1 MKSNPIDEKYQSLY
15 DRSIQDPVSFWSE
28 QADYFVEWLRPWDDV
43 FINDADKTHAKW
55 FCKGELNVSSNCLDR
70 HLIKRGDKTAIIWE
84 GDDPKNCK
92 KMTYRELYKEV
103 CKFSNVLKSLDVHK
117 GDRVCIYM
125 PNIIETAVAML
136 ACARLGAI
144 HSVIFGG
151 FSSNALKDRIID
163 TQSKV
168 VVTANEGKRGGKN
181 IPIKK
186 IIDGALLECPLV
198 EKVVVV
204 KHTESEV
211 SMCAGRD
218 IWYHELMKQVDDVC
232 VPEAIESND
241 PLFILYTSGST
252 GKPKGILHSSAGYL
266 LHCSLTFKHVF
277 DYKEDDVFWCTAD
290 LAWITG
296 HSYVLYGPLSMGATI
311 LLYEG
316 VPTYP
321 TASRYWEMV
330 DRYKVNTLYT
340 APTILRTLVGMGDS
354 YLNDSTR
361 ESLKLLGSVGEPIDA
376 ETWDWYFTKVG
387 KQKCPILDTWWQTE
401 TGGIMLSQM
410 PQTITKE
417 CGDEVKPMF
426 GIVPDLVDDNEKLTE
441 ENTGNLVIK
450 EPWPGQM
457 LTIYEDEKRFQ
468 DTYFTKSENG
478 GFYIPGDRA
487 LYNDKGTL
495 RITGRADDTLNIAG
509 HLIGATEIEAAL
521 IKHEAVA
528 EAAVVGYPHPV
539 KGQGIYAYVA
549 LINKYEPDETMI
561 GELLNLVKAEISG
574 IAKPDV
580 LHWTPELPKTRSG
593 KVMRRILRKIS
604 NNEFDDVGDTSTLVN
619 PSIVEYLVNTR
630 TQYGG

>member
-1 MKSNPIDEKYQSLY
+1 MKSNSINEKYNSLY
-15 DRSIQDPVSFWSE
+15 EWSIKDPINFWSE
-28 QADYFVEWLRPWDDV
+28 QAGHFVEWMRPWTDV
-43 FINDADKTHAKW
+43 LKKSDDKTHAKW
-55 FCKGELNVSSNCLDR
+55 FLNAELNVSSNCLDR

-84 GDDPKNCK
+84 GDDPDDRRQ
-92 KMTYRELYKEV
+92 MSYRDLYKEV
-103 CKFSNVLKSLDVHK
+103 CKFSNVLKSLNVNK

-163 TQSKV
+163 TQCKV
-168 VVTANEGKRGGKN
+168 VITANEGRRGGKN
-181 IPIKK
+181 IPIKN
-186 IIDGALLECPLV
+186 IIDEALIDCPLI

-204 KHTESEV
+204 KHTQSDAN
-211 SMCAGRD
+211 MIADRD
-218 IWYHELMKQVDDVC
+218 VWYHEAMQQSSDVC
-232 VPEAIESND
+232 NAEAVESSD

-266 LHCSLTFKHVF
+266 LHCSITFQHVF
-277 DYKEDDVFWCTAD
+277 DYKEDDVYWCTAD

-311 LLYEG
+311 VLYEG

-321 TASRYWEMV
+321 TASRYWEMI
-330 DRYKVNTLYT
+330 DRYNVTTLYT
-340 APTILRTLVGMGDS
+340 APTILRTLVGMGES
-354 YLNDSTR
+354 YLNDSSR
-361 ESLKLLGSVGEPIDA
+361 ESLRLLGSVGEPIDA
-376 ETWDWYFTKVG
+376 DTWNWYFTKVG
-387 KQKCPILDTWWQTE
+387 KKQCPILDTWWQTE
-401 TGGIMLSQM
+401 TGGIMLSQLPHM
-410 PQTITKE
+410 ITEK
-417 CGDEVKPMF
+417 CGEEVKPMF
-426 GIVPDLVDDNEKLTE
+426 GIVPDLVDDNEKLTTE
-441 ENTGNLVIK
+441 KVGNLVIK

-457 LTIYEDEKRFQ
+457 LTIYNDAKRFEE
-468 DTYFTKSENG
+468 TYFTNRKHG
-478 GFYIPGDRA
+478 GYYLAGDRA
-487 LYNDKGTL
+487 LYNEKGTL
-495 RITGRADDTLNIAG
+495 RVTGRSDDTLNVAG
-509 HLIGATEIEAAL
+509 HLIGSTEIEAAL

-549 LINKYEPDETMI
+549 LINEYEPDESMI
-561 GELLNLVKAEISG
+561 GELLQLVKTEISG

-619 PSIVEYLVNTR
+619 PEIVQFLITSR
-630 TQYGG
+630 AQYGV

>member
-1 MKSNPIDEKYQSLY
+1 MNDYPVNEKYQSLY
-15 DRSIQDPVSFWSE
+15 RWSIEDPVGFWSE
-28 QADYFVEWLRPWDDV
+28 QASYILEWMHPWSEV
-43 FINDADKTHAKW
+43 LTKSENKTHAKW
-55 FCKGELNVSSNCLDR
+55 FSDGKLNISSNCLDR
-70 HLIKRGDKTAIIWE
+70 HLPNRGDKTAIIWE
-84 GDDPKNCK
+84 GDHPDHCRKISYK
-92 KMTYRELYKEV
+92 ELYLEV
-103 CKFSNVLKSLDVHK
+103 CKFANVLKSFDVAK

-163 TQSKV
+163 TQCKV
-168 VVTANEGKRGGKN
+168 VVTANEGKRGSKN
-181 IPIKK
+181 VPIKQ
-186 IIDGALLECPLV
+186 IIDDALLDCALI
-198 EKVVVV
+198 EKVIVI
-204 KHTESEV
+204 KHTESNAN
-211 SMCAGRD
+211 MRADRD
-218 IWYHELMKQVDDVC
+218 VWYHEVMENVQRECAAEQV
-232 VPEAIESND
+232 ESND

-266 LHCSLTFKHVF
+266 LHCSLSFKHVF
-277 DYKEDDVFWCTAD
+277 DYKENEVFWCTAD

-321 TASRYWEMV
+321 TASRYWEMI
-330 DRYKVNTLYT
+330 DRYNVSTLYT

-361 ESLKLLGSVGEPIDA
+361 ESLRLLGSVGEPIDSG
-376 ETWDWYFTKVG
+376 TWNWYFNKVG
-387 KQKCPILDTWWQTE
+387 NQKCPILDTWWQTE

-410 PQTITKE
+410 PQTITQE
-417 CGDEVKPMF
+417 CGDDVKPMF
-426 GIVPDLVDDNEKLTE
+426 GIVPDLVDDNQKLT
-441 ENTGNLVIK
+441 TSDSGNLVIK

-457 LTIYEDEKRFQ
+457 LTIYNDEKRFQ
-468 DTYFTKSENG
+468 ETYFTESENG
-478 GFYIPGDRA
+478 AFYIPGDRA
-487 LYNDKGTL
+487 HYKQQGTL
-495 RITGRADDTLNIAG
+495 RITGRADDTLNVAG

-521 IKHEAVA
+521 IKHNAVA

-549 LINKYEPDETMI
+549 LINQYQPDETMI
-561 GELLNLVKAEISG
+561 DELLHLVKSEISG

-604 NNEFDDVGDTSTLVN
+604 NNEFEDIGDTSTLVN
-619 PSIVEYLVNTR
+619 PSVVEYLVSSR

>member
-1 MKSNPIDEKYQSLY
+1 MNNYPVNEKYQSLY
-15 DRSIQDPVSFWSE
+15 NWSIDDPEGFWSE
-28 QADYFVEWLRPWDDV
+28 QAHYFLEWMHPWHQ
-43 FINDADKTHAKW
+43 ISTKSEHRTHAKW
-55 FCKGELNVSSNCLDR
+55 FNGGQLNVSSNCLDR
-70 HLIKRGDKTAIIWE
+70 HLPKREDKIAIIWE
-84 GDDPKNCK
+84 GDNPDDRRSI
-92 KMTYRELYKEV
+92 TYKELHAEV
-103 CKFSNVLKSLDVHK
+103 CKFANVLKSFGVIK
-117 GDRVCIYM
+117 GDRVCVYM

-151 FSSNALKDRIID
+151 FSANALKDRIVD
-163 TQSKV
+163 TQCKIV
-168 VVTANEGKRGGKN
+168 ITANEGNRGGKTV
-181 IPIKK
+181 PIKH
-186 IIDGALLECPLV
+186 IIDEALQDCSSV

-204 KHTESEV
+204 KHTNSNANMQ
-211 SMCAGRD
+211 SDRD
-218 IWYHELMKQVDDVC
+218 VWYHESMNDVTDDC
-232 VPEAIESND
+232 VPEKVESND

-266 LHCSLTFKHVF
+266 LHCSLSFKHVF
-277 DYKEDDVFWCTAD
+277 DYKENEVFWCTAD

-321 TASRYWEMV
+321 TASRYWEII
-330 DRYKVNTLYT
+330 DRYNVATLYT

-354 YLNDSTR
+354 YLNDSSR
-361 ESLKLLGSVGEPIDA
+361 ESLRLLGSVGEPIDA
-376 ETWDWYFTKVG
+376 ETWNWYFNKVG
-387 KQKCPILDTWWQTE
+387 NKKCPILDTWWQTE

-410 PQTITKE
+410 PQTITQE
-417 CGDEVKPMF
+417 CGEDVKPMF
-426 GIVPDLVDDNEKLTE
+426 GIVPALVDDNQKLTD
-441 ENTGNLVIK
+441 NDSGNLVIK

-457 LTIYEDEKRFQ
+457 LTIYNDEKRFEE
-468 DTYFTKSENG
+468 TYFTNGKYG

-487 LYNDKGTL
+487 HYNDQRTL
-495 RITGRADDTLNIAG
+495 RITGRADDTLNVAG
-509 HLIGATEIEAAL
+509 HLIGATEVEAAL
-521 IKHEAVA
+521 IKHKAVS

-549 LINKYEPDETMI
+549 LINNHQPDEIMI
-561 GELLNLVKAEISG
+561 DELLNLVKSEISG

-604 NNEFDDVGDTSTLVN
+604 NNEFEDLGDTSTLVN
-619 PSIVEYLVNTR
+619 PSIVQHLVSSR

>member
-1 MKSNPIDEKYQSLY
+1 MKSYPIDEKYQSLY
-15 DRSIQDPVSFWSE
+15 NWSTQDPVSFWSE
-28 QADYFVEWLRPWDDV
+28 QAGYFIEWMRPWSEVLSKRD
-43 FINDADKTHAKW
+43 DKTHAKW
-55 FCKGELNVSSNCLDR
+55 FSDGTLNVSSNCLDR

-84 GDDPKNCK
+84 GDDPKDYRT
-92 KMTYRELYKEV
+92 MTYRELYKEV
-103 CKFSNVLKSLDVHK
+103 CKFSNVLKSFNVHK

-136 ACARLGAI
+136 ACARIGAI

-151 FSSNALKDRIID
+151 FSSNALKDRVID
-163 TQSKV
+163 TQCKV

-181 IPIKK
+181 IPIKH
-186 IIDGALLECPLV
+186 IIDDALQECPLI
-198 EKVVVV
+198 EKVVVI
-204 KHTESEV
+204 KHTNSDVNMLEN
-211 SMCAGRD
+211 RD
-218 IWYHELMKQVDDVC
+218 VWYHEKMNHASDEC
-232 VPEAIESND
+232 FPEEIESND

-266 LHCSLTFKHVF
+266 LHCSLTFKYVF
-277 DYKEDDVFWCTAD
+277 DYKENEVFWCTAD

-296 HSYVLYGPLSMGATI
+296 HSYVLYGPLSIGASI
-311 LLYEG
+311 VLYEG

-321 TASRYWEMV
+321 TASRYWEMI
-330 DRYKVNTLYT
+330 DRYKVSTLYT
-340 APTILRTLVGMGDS
+340 APTILRTLVGMGDA
-354 YLNDSTR
+354 YLNESTR
-361 ESLKLLGSVGEPIDA
+361 ESLRLLGSVGEPIDA
-376 ETWDWYFTKVG
+376 ETWNWYFTKVG
-387 KQKCPILDTWWQTE
+387 NQKCPILDTWWQTE

-410 PQTITKE
+410 PQTITQE

-426 GIVPDLVDDNEKLTE
+426 GIVPDLVDDSEVLTDAD
-441 ENTGNLVIK
+441 TGNLVIK

-457 LTIYEDEKRFQ
+457 LTIYNDEKRFQ
-468 DTYFTKSENG
+468 ETYFTKTNNG

-487 LYNDKGTL
+487 TYNERGTL
-495 RITGRADDTLNIAG
+495 RITGRADDTLNVAG
-509 HLIGATEIEAAL
+509 HLIGATEVEAAL
-521 IKHEAVA
+521 IKHHAVA

-549 LINKYEPDETMI
+549 LINEYHPDEEMI
-561 GELLNLVKAEISG
+561 EELLNLVKTEISG

-619 PSIVEYLVNTR
+619 PSIVQYLVNSR

>member
-1 MKSNPIDEKYQSLY
+1 MESYSKDEKYKTLY
-15 DRSIQDPVSFWSE
+15 NLSAQDPEAFWAE
-28 QADYFVEWLRPWDDV
+28 QAGRFVEWMRPWDDV
-43 FINDADKTHAKW
+43 ISKTEGKTHAKW
-55 FCKGELNVSSNCLDR
+55 FSGGKLNVASNCLDR
-70 HLIKRGDKTAIIWE
+70 HLIKRGNKTAIIWE
-84 GDDPKNCK
+84 GDDPADRKQV
-92 KMTYRELYKEV
+92 TYRELYKEV
-103 CKFSNVLKSLDVHK
+103 CKFANVLKSLGVSK

-136 ACARLGAI
+136 SCARLGAV

-151 FSSNALKDRIID
+151 FSSNALKDRITD
-163 TQSKV
+163 TQCKV
-168 VVTANEGKRGGKN
+168 IVTANEGMRGGKH
-181 IPIKK
+181 IQIKN
-186 IIDGALLECPLV
+186 IIDDALQHCPLI

-204 KHTESEV
+204 KHTDIDVEMIEN
-211 SMCAGRD
+211 RD
-218 IWYHELMKQVDDVC
+218 IWYHEAMEQVSDVH
-232 VPEAIESND
+232 VAEAVESND

-277 DYKEDDVFWCTAD
+277 DYREDDVFWSTAD

-296 HSYVLYGPLSMGATI
+296 HSYVLYGPLSVGATI
-311 LLYEG
+311 VLYEG

-321 TASRYWEMV
+321 DANRYWDMI
-330 DRYKVNTLYT
+330 DRYKVNSLYT

-354 YLNDSTR
+354 YLNNSSR
-361 ESLKLLGSVGEPIDA
+361 ESLRILGSVGEPIDA

-387 KQKCPILDTWWQTE
+387 KRKCPIVDTWWQTE

-410 PQTITKE
+410 PQTISKK
-417 CGDEVKPMF
+417 CGEDVKPMF
-426 GIVPDLVDDNEKLTE
+426 GIVPDLVDDNEKLTSE
-441 ENTGNLVIK
+441 KSGNLVIK

-457 LTIYEDEKRFQ
+457 LTIYNDDKRFEE
-468 DTYFTKSENG
+468 TYFTASKNG
-478 GFYIPGDRA
+478 GFYLAGDRA
-487 LYNDKGTL
+487 LYNDTGTL
-495 RITGRADDTLNIAG
+495 RVTGRADDTLNVAG
-509 HLIGATEIEAAL
+509 HLIGATEVEAAL
-521 IKHEAVA
+521 IKHKAVA

-549 LINKYEPDETMI
+549 LINDYQPDEKMVS
-561 GELLNLVKAEISG
+561 ELMQLVKSEISG

-619 PSIVEYLVNTR
+619 PAIVQFLISSRN
-630 TQYGG
+630 QYGV

>member
-1 MKSNPIDEKYQSLY
+1 MKSSSINEKYHSLY
-15 DRSIQDPVSFWSE
+15 RWSIQDPINFWSE
-28 QADYFVEWLRPWDDV
+28 QAGHFIKWMRPWTDVLKKDD
-43 FINDADKTHAKW
+43 NKTHAKW
-55 FCKGELNVSSNCLDR
+55 FVGAKLNVSSNCLDR
-70 HLIKRGDKTAIIWE
+70 HLIKKGDKTAIIWE
-84 GDDPKNCK
+84 GDDPNDRKQ
-92 KMTYRELYKEV
+92 MTYNELYIEV
-103 CKFSNVLKSLDVHK
+103 CKFSNVLKSLNVNK

-151 FSSNALKDRIID
+151 FSSNALKDRIND
-163 TQSKV
+163 TQCKV
-168 VVTANEGKRGGKN
+168 VVSANEGKRGGKN
-181 IPIKK
+181 IPIKG
-186 IIDGALLECPLV
+186 IMDDALQECPSI

-204 KHTESEV
+204 KHTESDAN
-211 SMCAGRD
+211 MHTGRD
-218 IWYHELMKQVDDVC
+218 IWYHEVMKPASDMC
-232 VPEAIESND
+232 APEAVDSND

-277 DYKEDDVFWCTAD
+277 DYKEDEVFWCTAD

-311 LLYEG
+311 VLYEG

-321 TASRYWEMV
+321 TASRYWEV
-330 DRYKVNTLYT
+330 IDRYKVNTLYT

-361 ESLKLLGSVGEPIDA
+361 ESLRLLGSVGEPIDA
-376 ETWDWYFTKVG
+376 ETWDWYFSKVG
-387 KQKCPILDTWWQTE
+387 NQKCPILDTWWQTE

-410 PQTITKE
+410 LQTITKK
-417 CGDEVKPMF
+417 CGDNVKPMF
-426 GIVPDLVDDNEKLTE
+426 GIVPDLVDDSEVLTNED
-441 ENTGNLVIK
+441 TGNLVIK

-457 LTIYEDEKRFQ
+457 LTIYNDEKRFQ
-468 DTYFTKSENG
+468 DTYFTNSKNG

-487 LYNDKGTL
+487 SYNEKRTL
-495 RITGRADDTLNIAG
+495 RITGRADDTLNVAG
-509 HLIGATEIEAAL
+509 HLIGATEVEAAL

-549 LINKYEPDETMI
+549 LINKYQPDEKMI
-561 GELLNLVKAEISG
+561 NELLNLVKTEISG

-619 PSIVEYLVNTR
+619 PSIVELLVNSR

>member
-1 MKSNPIDEKYQSLY
+1 MKSNSINEKYHSLY
-15 DRSIQDPVSFWSE
+15 KWSIQDPMGFWSE
-28 QADYFVEWLRPWDDV
+28 QAGYFIEWMSPWTEV
-43 FINDADKTHAKW
+43 LKKNDNKTHAKW
-55 FCKGELNVSSNCLDR
+55 FIDGKLNVSNNCLDR

-84 GDDPKNCK
+84 GDDPKYSR
-92 KMTYRELYKEV
+92 KMTYTELHKEV
-103 CKFSNVLKSLDVHK
+103 CQFSNVLKSLNVSK

-163 TQSKV
+163 TQCKV
-168 VVTANEGKRGGKN
+168 VVTANEGKRGDKN
-181 IPIKK
+181 IPIKQ
-186 IIDGALLECPLV
+186 IIDNALLECPLI
-198 EKVVVV
+198 ESVVVI
-204 KHTESEV
+204 KHTDSQV
-211 SMCAGRD
+211 DMLSDRD
-218 IWYHELMKQVDDVC
+218 VWYHDAMKHASDTCAAEVVD
-232 VPEAIESND
+232 SND

-266 LHCSLTFKHVF
+266 LHCSLTFKHIF
-277 DYKEDDVFWCTAD
+277 DYKENDVFWCTAD

-311 LLYEG
+311 VLYEG

-321 TASRYWEMV
+321 TASRYWEII
-330 DRYKVNTLYT
+330 DRYKVTTLYT

-354 YLNDSTR
+354 YLDNSTR
-361 ESLKLLGSVGEPIDA
+361 QSLRLLGSVGEPMDA

-410 PQTITKE
+410 PQTVTWK

-426 GIVPDLVDDNEKLTE
+426 GIQPDLVDDDEKLTTE
-441 ENTGNLVIK
+441 LVGNLVIK

-457 LTIYEDEKRFQ
+457 LTIYNDEKRFE
-468 DTYFTKSENG
+468 DTYFTSCKNG
-478 GFYIPGDRA
+478 GFYLAGDRA
-487 LYNDKGTL
+487 LYNEKGAL
-495 RITGRADDTLNIAG
+495 RVTGRSDDTLNVAG

-528 EAAVVGYPHPV
+528 EAAVVGYPHPI

-549 LINKYEPDETMI
+549 LINEYQPDEIMI
-561 GELLNLVKAEISG
+561 GELLELVKTEISG

-604 NNEFDDVGDTSTLVN
+604 NNEFDDVGDTSTLIN
-619 PSIVEYLVNTR
+619 PSIVQYLITSR
-630 TQYGG
+630 SQYGV

>member
-1 MKSNPIDEKYQSLY
+1 MKSYPTDEKYQSLY
-15 DRSIQDPVSFWSE
+15 RWSTQDPVSFWSE
-28 QADYFVEWLRPWDDV
+28 QAGYFVEWMRPWAEV
-43 FINDADKTHAKW
+43 LKKNNGKTHAKW
-55 FCKGELNVSSNCLDR
+55 FSGGKLNVSSNCLDR

-84 GDDPKNCK
+84 GDDPEDCK
-92 KMTYRELYKEV
+92 KMTYKELYREV

-136 ACARLGAI
+136 ACARIGAI

-163 TQSKV
+163 TQCKV
-168 VVTANEGKRGGKN
+168 VVTANEGMRSGK
-181 IPIKK
+181 IVPIKH
-186 IIDGALLECPLV
+186 IIDDALLECPLI

-204 KHTESEV
+204 KHTESDANMV
-211 SMCAGRD
+211 DDRD
-218 IWYHELMKQVDDVC
+218 VWYHKVMEDTSDVC
-232 VPEAIESND
+232 VPEEVESND

-266 LHCSLTFKHVF
+266 LHCALTFKYVF
-277 DYKEDDVFWCTAD
+277 DYKENEVFWCTAD
-290 LAWITG
+290 LAWVTG
-296 HSYVLYGPLSMGATI
+296 HSYVLYGPLSIGATI
-311 LLYEG
+311 ILYEG

-321 TASRYWEMV
+321 SASRYWEIV
-330 DRYKVNTLYT
+330 DRYNVNTLYT
-340 APTILRTLVGMGDS
+340 APTILRTLVGEGDDC
-354 YLNDSTR
+354 LNDSSR
-361 ESLKLLGSVGEPIDA
+361 ESLRLLGSVGEPIDA
-376 ETWDWYFTKVG
+376 ETWNWYFNKVG

-410 PQTITKE
+410 PQTITQQ

-441 ENTGNLVIK
+441 EDVGNLVIK

-457 LTIYEDEKRFQ
+457 LTIYNDEKRFQ
-468 DTYFTKSENG
+468 ETYFTNSKNG

-487 LYNDKGTL
+487 LYNEKGTL
-495 RITGRADDTLNIAG
+495 RVTGRADDTLNVAG
-509 HLIGATEIEAAL
+509 HLLGATEIEAAL
-521 IKHEAVA
+521 MKHEAVA

-549 LINKYEPDETMI
+549 LINKYQPDETMI
-561 GELLNLVKAEISG
+561 DELLGLVKSEISG

-604 NNEFDDVGDTSTLVN
+604 NNEFEDVGDTSTLVN
-619 PSIVEYLVNTR
+619 PSIIQYLVSSR

>member
-1 MKSNPIDEKYQSLY
+1 MNTYPVDEKYQSLY
-15 DRSIQDPVSFWSE
+15 KWSIQDPVSFWSE
-28 QADYFVEWLRPWDDV
+28 QANYCIEWMNPWSEV
-43 FINDADKTHAKW
+43 FTRSENKTHAKW
-55 FCKGELNVSSNCLDR
+55 FSDGQLNVASNCLDR
-70 HLIKRGDKTAIIWE
+70 HLEKRGNKTAIIWE
-84 GDDPKNCK
+84 GDNPEDCRKI
-92 KMTYRELYKEV
+92 TYKELHVEV
-103 CKFSNVLKSLDVHK
+103 CKFANVLKSLGVVK

-151 FSSNALKDRIID
+151 FSSNALKDRIVD
-163 TQSKV
+163 TQCKV
-168 VVTANEGKRGGKN
+168 AVTANEGNRGGKTV
-181 IPIKK
+181 PIKH
-186 IIDGALLECPLV
+186 IIDDALLECPQI

-204 KHTESEV
+204 KHTESDAN
-211 SMCAGRD
+211 MITDRD
-218 IWYHELMKQVDDVC
+218 VWYHDVMEQAEEEC
-232 VPEAIESND
+232 IPEKVESND

-277 DYKEDDVFWCTAD
+277 DHKENEVFWCTAD

-321 TASRYWEMV
+321 SASRYWEMV
-330 DRYKVNTLYT
+330 DRYKVSTLYT

-354 YLNDSTR
+354 YLNDSSR
-361 ESLKLLGSVGEPIDA
+361 ESLRLLGSVGEPIDS
-376 ETWDWYFTKVG
+376 ETWNWYFNKVG
-387 KQKCPILDTWWQTE
+387 NQKCPILDTWWQTE

-410 PQTITKE
+410 PHTITQE
-417 CGDEVKPMF
+417 CGDDVKPMF
-426 GIVPDLVDDNEKLTE
+426 GIIPDLVDDNQKLT
-441 ENTGNLVIK
+441 TSDSGNLVIK

-457 LTIYEDEKRFQ
+457 LTIYNDEKRFQ
-468 DTYFTKSENG
+468 ETYFTEDQEG

-487 LYNDKGTL
+487 HYNQQRTL
-495 RITGRADDTLNIAG
+495 RITGRADDTLNVAG

-521 IKHEAVA
+521 IKHNAVA

-549 LINKYEPDETMI
+549 LINNYQPDEVMI
-561 GELLNLVKAEISG
+561 DELLSLVKSEISG

-604 NNEFDDVGDTSTLVN
+604 NNEFEDVGDTSTLVN
-619 PSIVEYLVNTR
+619 PSIVQYLVNSR